1 MAVVNLELF
10 KKHVNA
16 DDFTEDDDLLQ
27 VYLDAAEAY
36 VVAATNRTLDEL
48 TEMGG
53 GTFPVQL
60 SQAIMLLAADSY
72 NNRENSQS
80 MQFHEVPYGA
90 TAMIKQFRKLA
101 D

>member
-48 TEMGG
+48 TEIGG

-80 MQFHEVPYGA
+80 MQFREVPYGA

>member
-1 MAVVNLELF
+1 MAVVSLELF

-27 VYLDAAEAY
+27 FYLDAAEAD
-36 VVAATNRTLDEL
+36 VVAATNRTVEEL

-53 GTFPVQL
+53 GTFPIQL
-60 SQAIMLLAADSY
+60 SRAILLYAADSY

-80 MQFHEVPYGA
+80 VQFHEIPNGA